1 MLCVCFARTQWI
13 EWNAQHNTNPAT
25 HWQDYVPT
33 RLAHE
38 WMRQNQSG
46 GGVPPSDDDENG
58 IPLAAKNAA
67 AWGGG
72 GGGFLIP
79 VYLIRSRASDDDQ
92 PRSLFPKNYYQT
104 LDISSLWCPP
114 ESDATTTN
122 SNNNNNTSTHRTRSL
137 VQGQRR
143 AKKQRQNQRRFET
156 SQERLS
162 PWQAL
167 WSMLQHASMAFRV
180 EELESDSFYHENRQ
194 EPVDNT
200 ADDSDDDDD
209 DDERLRE
216 ASLRRMTRTADQCA
230 LVYSAWHHHVPF
242 AHDKKRPTTNT
253 SRTALLVVDCGA
265 WMKWTATNEWGH
277 ILTDGYTTGFG
288 LQCGRVLEWARR
300 DQHHEDDGNDDRQDS
315 PWFEWVQ
322 RRLAEC
328 HSWNQPLFFMEE
340 EEETENEP
348 DDAERLVQQQRQ
360 QAIVYNNLLCSIVR
374 NMALKLSWQIIN
386 PWMQRV
392 RAEAQQR
399 RRQQQ
404 QSEPQESSERDSD
417 AMEVDDD
424 DKENRSTSR
433 SSQPPEPVS
442 VNKEDEK
449 DENSIAFHVVLTGGD
464 VDFISQLLQ
473 PDFSSI
479 LKPHEPHASLMKQV
493 TVSCMDSQHAP
504 AANQTTKKRRSADY
518 ALLHAGLAH
527 WIHHR
532 QVQHDQEQEELRKA
546 KTRTAADRFQSL
558 QSELLGMRILVAP
571 ASQSETQEPSPRD
584 KDCRWGTIWHIQQP
598 PLQLDDEEW
607 TIPTSQLDQWRAL
620 IKWDTTGDVTG
631 LVFSQVVQA
640 LLDYSQR
647 GDVHW
652 DAIRA
657 QWHLERAN
665 DENDNGSNNS
675 NGSSQLGEP
684 PEIAAR
690 KNATLDVVEKMSE
703 FLSLFPAPDLAHLE
717 DSEEEDDLDV
727 SNSANQTNKTNE
739 QQQQRMDLFMD
750 SDDEPWT
757 RTISS
762 IAMRMRQGTK
772 PAKETVQMM
781 VLEFRIN
788 PWIHRLELRDQ
799 DHRFQELSRNS
810 RRKPAVIHKINHIP
824 PQLQQRQHRGKQ
836 SPMIPR
842 HNHQYPSRIE
852 TVSLMMQ

>member
-1 MLCVCFARTQWI
+1 MFHTLTNFVRSLLTHFLCCVVSHARTQLI
-13 EWNAQHNTNPAT
+13 EWNAPHNANPAT

-58 IPLAAKNAA
+58 IPPAARNSAATDAA
-67 AWGGG
+67 AC
-72 GGGFLIP
+72 GGFLIP

-122 SNNNNNTSTHRTRSL
+122 SNNNNNNTSTHRTRSL

-156 SQERLS
+156 NQERLS

-209 DDERLRE
+209 DEERLRE

-277 ILTDGYTTGFG
+277 ILTDGYTTGFW
-288 LQCGRVLEWARR
+288 LQCRRVLEWARR

-684 PEIAAR
+684 MTKTTKTTPLFVRNKRAR
-690 KNATLDVVEKMSE
+690 TAEAT
-703 FLSLFPAPDLAHLE
+703 
-717 DSEEEDDLDV
+717 
-727 SNSANQTNKTNE
+727 TRTKTP
-739 QQQQRMDLFMD
+739 
-750 SDDEPWT
+750 PWT

-799 DHRFQELSRNS
+799 ITDSKNCPATAEENQQSYTKSITSR
-810 RRKPAVIHKINHIP
+810 PAAAETT
-824 PQLQQRQHRGKQ
+824 QGKQ

-842 HNHQYPSRIE
+842 QTINIPAESRPCH
-852 TVSLMMQ
+852 S